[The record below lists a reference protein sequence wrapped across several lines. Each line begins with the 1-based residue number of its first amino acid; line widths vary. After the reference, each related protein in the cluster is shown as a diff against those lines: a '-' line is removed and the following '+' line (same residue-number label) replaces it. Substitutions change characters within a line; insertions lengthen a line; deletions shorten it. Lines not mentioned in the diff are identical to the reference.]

1 MMPET
6 PRDYEAE
13 FLAIMNA
20 LAESVA
26 EASDDDVLNEA
37 HEMGEDPRTTAARVR
52 DVLKQGAKDY
62 AQRRL
67 REAEKAHKESVESIR
82 GRQHNLPKTPESRR
96 RFFARIMTRKPELQG
111 LLVTFQ
117 NRELRNF
124 TDPDIQSCLEHLG
137 ALGVLSEF
145 EIPEEQ

>member
-1 MMPET
+1 MPET

-26 EASDDDVLNEA
+26 EASDEDLLTEA
-37 HEMGEDPRTTAARVR
+37 REMGEDPRATAARVR

-67 REAEKAHKESVESIR
+67 REAEKAHRESVESIR
-82 GRQHNLPKTPESRR
+82 GRQHILPRTPESRR
-96 RFFARIMTRKPELQG
+96 GFFERIMTQKPELQS

-124 TDPDIQSCLEHLG
+124 TDADIQRCLEHLG

-145 EIPEEQ
+145 EILEEQ